1 MNKRFIKVCDG
12 VNLIVDPCKYK
23 DFNLKPGMLLF
34 DENKDLTGLYGLF
47 VAIHETDSSELD
59 CNENGR
65 PSGVIRLW
73 GYQLWENY
81 EGNYQHCKAYIDIMP
96 TCKDYVKI
104 LNAVDLA
111 VGEGKLRN
119 LFLTADDDRFTD
131 NIIFSVYNS
140 NCNFNTSFLHVIGN
154 VYLQKFTSYGRD
166 RLTTLSSVQVES
178 FNNLSDYGV
187 VQLGESDLSMSS
199 DDGFQGFLRAYWC
212 NDYGFYSSE
221 DVVDTI
227 VGIKDYYDK
236 FSYDGCFEP
245 IYDMNISCGCTLTV
259 DGFNVKP
266 FMIRITS
273 DVAKDY
279 LIKAVHTEGAIDYLD
294 YYDYESLDNLIID
307 DDVHMVYLTSQCGHD
322 SNYDFQ
328 NYGYSSIYNGY
339 YYDGHSYVHS
349 LFSVNDDIS
358 NDIYNVI
365 CLSMNECRF
374 VEDNFKDLDNLD
386 EVKLLIDDRLS
397 DVADD
402 FLDSKINVTASNLYS
417 NYYRQRCN
425 ELSNEIDYPEIT
437 DSWFHVGS
445 KSYELKSNSC
455 DEEVDWCDVDF

>member
-1 MNKRFIKVCDG
+1 
-12 VNLIVDPCKYK
+12 
-23 DFNLKPGMLLF
+23 
-34 DENKDLTGLYGLF
+34 
-47 VAIHETDSSELD
+47 
-59 CNENGR
+59 
-65 PSGVIRLW
+65 
-73 GYQLWENY
+73 
-81 EGNYQHCKAYIDIMP
+81 
-96 TCKDYVKI
+96 
-104 LNAVDLA
+104 
-111 VGEGKLRN
+111 
-119 LFLTADDDRFTD
+119 
-131 NIIFSVYNS
+131 
-140 NCNFNTSFLHVIGN
+140 
-154 VYLQKFTSYGRD
+154 
-166 RLTTLSSVQVES
+166 
-178 FNNLSDYGV
+178 
-187 VQLGESDLSMSS
+187 MSS

-236 FSYDGCFEP
+236 FSYDGCFES
-245 IYDMNISCGCTLTV
+245 IYDMSIACGNVLTH
-259 DGFNVKP
+259 DGFNIKP
-266 FMIRITS
+266 FMIVMEP

-279 LIKAVHTEGAIDYLD
+279 LVRAVKTEGPIDYLD

-307 DDVHMVYLTSQCGHD
+307 DCVHRVYLTSQCGHD

-339 YYDGHSYVHS
+339 YYDGHSYVHG

-358 NDIYNVI
+358 SDIYDVI